1 MTGAQLIDE
10 LTPLVYDISP
20 EQRADILNYA
30 KQVKNSPQKDITQTL
45 SSKSLKSE
53 ESELS
58 ETSANAEI
66 PDWHD
71 ETKEWNEEFQAYLTK
86 WEVAHYKYLDK
97 LLKESEGEERI
108 GPFDNLEDLWASLYA
123 NDDDDEEDDEL
134 VIINN

>member
-1 MTGAQLIDE
+1 MTSAQALEKI
-10 LTPLVYDISP
+10 TPVLYDISP
-20 EQRADILNYA
+20 EERDDVVNYLLDYAD
-30 KQVKNSPQKDITQTL
+30 KRKKGITQTL

-53 ESELS
+53 SSEESETS
-58 ETSANAEI
+58 ATSANAEI

-108 GPFDNLEDLWASLYA
+108 GPFDNVDDLMASLLA
-123 NDDDDEEDDEL
+123 DDDDEEDDD
-134 VIINN
+134 